1 MLKILTLGVYIMEN
15 QIMTGIGCF
24 AEPDKL
30 SRIFL
35 RMVQT
40 YTLGELDGIDWVKDC
55 KADETESGRLLKA
68 LIAGKAAGHHA
79 VIPGAD
85 DRCPNKKITGF
96 FLTLKDQRLKLS
108 ILAKK
113 GDRQQEWHSAILNE
127 FTKMR
132 HKRLH

>member
-1 MLKILTLGVYIMEN
+1 MEN
-15 QIMTGIGCF
+15 QIITGIGCF
-24 AEPDKL
+24 AEPEKL

-40 YTLGELDGIDWVKDC
+40 YTLGKLDGTEWVNDC
-55 KADETESGRLLKA
+55 KSDETEGGRLLKA
-68 LIAGKAAGHHA
+68 LIAGNSAGHNA
-79 VIPGAD
+79 VIPGVD

-113 GDRQQEWHSAILNE
+113 GDRQREWHSANLNE
-127 FTKMR
+127 FTQMR
-132 HKRLH
+132 HKRLN